1 MHPEEYRFLRERNG
15 HACGTTY
22 TLRDICFTHR
32 IFKYCTTTKSRSI
45 HHRSTRDVV
54 GLHRMRC
61 PYCST
66 TETKVSDKRDTD
78 GAIRRRR
85 ECLNCTKRFTTYE
98 RVEQITIT
106 ILKKDGRKE
115 SFDTQKLRVGIVK
128 ACEKRPLTAEAVEHV
143 VGEVELALRRL
154 ADTVVP
160 SRTIGELVMEKL
172 RELDTVAYLRFASVY
187 REYDVHSLQQ
197 EIEAIAKR

>member
-1 MHPEEYRFLRERNG
+1 
-15 HACGTTY
+15 
-22 TLRDICFTHR
+22 
-32 IFKYCTTTKSRSI
+32 
-45 HHRSTRDVV
+45 
-54 GLHRMRC
+54 MRC

-85 ECLNCTKRFTTYE
+85 ECLSCVKRFTTYE
-98 RVEQITIT
+98 RVEQITLT
-106 ILKKDGRKE
+106 VLKKDGRKE

-128 ACEKRPLTAEAVEHV
+128 ACEKRPLTTEAVEHV
-143 VGEVELALRRL
+143 VEEVELALRRL
-154 ADTVVP
+154 ADTVMA
-160 SRTIGELVMEKL
+160 SHTIGELVMEKL

-187 REYDVHSLQQ
+187 REFDVHSLQQ